1 MFTATPDVAVTATY
15 NNRTWLR
22 IDAET
27 QDGALV
33 AALLHDSTIAWR
45 EFDRRYSRL
54 MFRTIARVL
63 NRFRSM
69 SDDDCQEVYSSLC
82 VQLLA
87 HDKKKL
93 RTYDDSRGVKLG
105 TFLTLLANHAAYDHL
120 RRARREVATEDV
132 DNLQA
137 LTAPG
142 RSPFDNYALCQAAQQ
157 VSHVLSDLS
166 DKDREFMVLYYAEG
180 LDPEQVALELGISVK
195 TVYSK
200 KHKIRARLA
209 GILAKH
215 EAA

>member
-1 MFTATPDVAVTATY
+1 MFTATPEVAVNASF
-15 NNRTWLR
+15 NNQPW
-22 IDAET
+22 IGISAET
-27 QDGALV
+27 PDVVLV
-33 AALLHDSTIAWR
+33 SALLKDSATAWR

-54 MFRTIARVL
+54 MFRTIARIL
-63 NRFRSM
+63 NRFKSM
-69 SDDDCQEVYSSLC
+69 SDDDCHEVYSSLC

-93 RTYDDSRGVKLG
+93 RTFDDARGTKLG

-120 RRARREVATEDV
+120 RRSRREVATEDISSF
-132 DNLQA
+132 A
-137 LTAPG
+137 TLTNDG
-142 RSPFDNYALCQAAQQ
+142 RSPFEQCALSQEAQR
-157 VSHVLSDLS
+157 VSHLLQDLS

-180 LDPEQVALELGISVK
+180 LEPEQVAVEMGISIK